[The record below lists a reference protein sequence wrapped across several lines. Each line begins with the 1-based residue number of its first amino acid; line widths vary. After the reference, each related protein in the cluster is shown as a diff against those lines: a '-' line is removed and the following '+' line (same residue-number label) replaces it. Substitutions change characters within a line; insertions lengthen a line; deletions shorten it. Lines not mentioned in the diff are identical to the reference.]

1 MSERVYEDFDDLLPV
16 RPNGEL
22 VHWMDPRP
30 MSLGAAAVTAAVVG
44 AFAAGLGAA
53 LLVTS
58 LTQMVRRERRMSLPL
73 DRKLRQLN

>member
-1 MSERVYEDFDDLLPV
+1 MSEHVHGDFDDLLPP

-30 MSLGAAAVTAAVVG
+30 MSLGAGAVSVVVLG

-58 LTQMVRRERRMSLPL
+58 LSQMVRRERRMSLPL
-73 DRKLRQLN
+73 DRKLRQLH